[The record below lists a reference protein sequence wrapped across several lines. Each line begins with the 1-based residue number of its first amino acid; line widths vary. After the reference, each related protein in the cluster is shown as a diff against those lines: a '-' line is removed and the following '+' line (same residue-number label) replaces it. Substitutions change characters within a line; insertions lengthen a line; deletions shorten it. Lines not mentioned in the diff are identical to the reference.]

1 MKIKLSFLPA
11 ERERVSEAVKALER
25 VLAGDGPR
33 ISRSDRHPPYRH
45 IYIVTKK
52 QHPPQ

>member
-1 MKIKLSFLPA
+1 MKIRLSFTLP
-11 ERERVSEAVKALER
+11 ERERASEAVKALER

-33 ISRSDRHPPYRH
+33 ISYSDRHPPYRH